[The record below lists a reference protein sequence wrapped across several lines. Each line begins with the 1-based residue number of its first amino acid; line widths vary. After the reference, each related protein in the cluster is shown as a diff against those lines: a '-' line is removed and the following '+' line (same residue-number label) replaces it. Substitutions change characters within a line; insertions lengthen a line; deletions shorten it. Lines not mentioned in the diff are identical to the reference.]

1 MTDRELM
8 EVSLEYLIEFGMGET
23 PTAKGLRDRLAQP
36 TCQEN
41 RHVADN
47 ATREWVDLD
56 HIEIGNL
63 WAEHKQVYSFAM
75 ELQKKLKERN
85 HGL

>member
-1 MTDRELM
+1 MTEQTKP
-8 EVSLEYLIEFGMGET
+8 E
-23 PTAKGLRDRLAQP
+23 A
-36 TCQEN
+36 
-41 RHVADN
+41 VADN
-47 ATREWVDLD
+47 ATREWIDLD